1 MKLDRLDDILERLSE
16 LESKV
21 EEKKNQPTE
30 NLGAMN
36 EKEIIRAI
44 LAEQKLSQAALAK
57 RIPGW
62 KQSNVSNV
70 LNLGH
75 KGMRID
81 VLYKV
86 LAALGYEIVIR
97 NEEKE
102 WVYSPEEGE
111 DEEL

>member
-1 MKLDRLDDILERLSE
+1 MDKLDDILERLTK
-16 LESKV
+16 L
-21 EEKKNQPTE
+21 EEKKNMPTE
-30 NLGAMN
+30 NFGAMN

-44 LAEQKLSQAALAK
+44 LAEQRLSQAALAK

-81 VLYKV
+81 VLHKV
-86 LAALGYEIVIR
+86 VTALGYEIVIR

-102 WVYSPEEGE
+102 WVYSPEEDE